1 MNQKFRN
8 VHSKNYRVQK
18 IRLRHP
24 VEITFVL
31 NSKRVCLKP
40 VSFIQQVD
48 LLFVYHD
55 LVINSRGA
63 GLRPAPR
70 SQCAGTRCWQGLVQG
85 MAGRILRCD
94 RVWYKA

>member
-1 MNQKFRN
+1 M
-8 VHSKNYRVQK
+8 SIQK

-31 NSKRVCLKP
+31 NSKRVCLEP

-55 LVINSRGA
+55 LVINKKTWRERTSTNNATSGEF
-63 GLRPAPR
+63 L
-70 SQCAGTRCWQGLVQG
+70 GTDLGQG
-85 MAGRILRCD
+85 
-94 RVWYKA
+94 